1 MKKIYIL
8 ILLASLPFASCKK
21 FLDQAPEGNLRENLF
36 TNASDAQQTLNSCY
50 DALANLYDGRI
61 QGMFELL
68 SDNLNI
74 PNSNNDLK
82 SVYAREVTYF
92 NSTTNKVYQD
102 LYTVIFRCNTLLDN
116 IDVITDF
123 SAGQKDQLIA
133 EARFLRGFCHWTA
146 CRLWAQ
152 PYGYTPDNSHFGV
165 PLRTSAS
172 ADALVRSTVKEVYE
186 NVIADLVFAEQ
197 NLPETNTSS
206 ATKYSAA
213 GVLALVHFQMNDFA
227 NAASYCD
234 EVINSGQFQ
243 LLTGLDRFPNV
254 TMGNNTTSEFVFGT
268 VTNQFS
274 EQGSGL
280 FDRRCGTF
288 ISNYQVNNSI
298 AELSLSDDFFTFVN
312 LNPVDTRITS
322 WIEVVGTRYFLH
334 KLYANNNFSIPIVHL
349 TELKLIRAE
358 ALAES
363 NGDLTTA
370 IQDINDIRNRAFVPG
385 TNELS
390 SSATTSQI
398 IDAARREYRIETVGE
413 GKWVDQLKRRGAN
426 GENIV
431 VRNAPWNCNGMA
443 IQFPNS
449 ESTVIGFQLN
459 PEGGCN

>member
-8 ILLASLPFASCKK
+8 ILLAALPFASCKK
-21 FLDQAPEGNLRENLF
+21 FLDVPPKGNLREDLF

-61 QGMFELL
+61 QNINELL
-68 SDNLNI
+68 TDNLNV
-74 PNSNNDLK
+74 PNSNNDLR
-82 SVYAREVTYF
+82 SVYARQVTYF

-102 LYTVIFRCNTLLDN
+102 LYTVIFRCNTLIDN
-116 IDVITDF
+116 IDLITDF
-123 SAGQKDQLIA
+123 ASGQKEQMIA

-146 CRLWAQ
+146 CKLWAQ
-152 PYGYTPDNSHFGV
+152 PYGFTPDNSHWGV
-165 PLRTSAS
+165 PLRTSAN
-172 ADALVRSTVKEVYE
+172 ADPILRNTVKEVYDF
-186 NVIADLVFAEQ
+186 VLADLQFAEA
-197 NLPETNTSS
+197 NLPETNSFY

-213 GVLALVHFQMNDFA
+213 GVLALVNFQMNNFSTAA
-227 NAASYCD
+227 NYCS
-234 EVINSGQFQ
+234 EVINSGQFS
-243 LLTGLDRFPNV
+243 LLSGLDRFPNV
-254 TMGNNTTSEFVFGT
+254 SMGSNTTSEFVFGT
-268 VTNQFS
+268 VTNEYS
-274 EQGSGL
+274 TDNGGL
-280 FDRRCGTF
+280 FDRRCGNFVT
-288 ISNYQVNNSI
+288 NYQVNNSI
-298 AELSLSDDFFTFVN
+298 AELSVSQNFFDFIS
-312 LNPVDTRITS
+312 LNPSDQRDTT
-322 WIEVVGTRYFLH
+322 WIKVEGSRYFL
-334 KLYANNNFSIPIVHL
+334 KKMFRNSNFSIPIVHL

-390 SSATTSQI
+390 TSATASQI
-398 IDAARREYRIETVGE
+398 IDAARVEYRIETIGE
-413 GKWVDQLKRRGAN
+413 GKYIDQLKRRGAK

-431 VRNAPWNCNGMA
+431 IRNAPWNCNGMA